1 MSHSVSA
8 RALPRL
14 GTACDECRRRKQ
26 RCDGQQPACLVCQE
40 SGLICQTTQ
49 RGTRGPKKGY
59 IKALKDRVSE
69 LEALLQSH
77 VSTEQQQVE
86 QPRESNSEGLYDM
99 ILPTPSTGLSDEPLN
114 NDIPFW
120 LPETTENSEAFTGH
134 LAELTSAS
142 MLSLTSSNYP
152 QITSMMHAELD
163 QLYFDR
169 VHPSIPILHQRR
181 YLSWSKASHK
191 TTSRI
196 CLQHTTWALA
206 SLLSTQFTHLTES
219 LYQTAKQML
228 ESLSLESKDPHSH
241 DTELVQA
248 WALIA
253 IYESMRTYH
262 QQAWMSAGR
271 AFRLVQAFHF
281 HELDM
286 PIKVDL
292 TPPPE
297 VDTFIESEEKRRVF
311 WMAYFLDHLFSM
323 RNDWPV
329 TLNEHVIC
337 TRLPAPES
345 EFQSGQ
351 FALGRFLSE
360 AMTDSSLTTS
370 SPFNECLI
378 LATICGR
385 SLMHHH
391 QDKVSKAYGDLGS
404 EWEQQRQWL
413 DHILTTRLEALS
425 DRYPSPTEAHDPLL
439 LFANIL
445 GQTTVVYHCK
455 GIIESTANSSTFENS
470 NSEYL
475 EIQSRAVAAIKDI
488 VSLAKAMSELHFSK
502 IHPLMPIPLF
512 ICAEFLYDH
521 SSKQEAFQ
529 LCLQELVSIFYGLT
543 NVNNHEQTYVDLLP
557 RSCISKTKELLKH
570 GIGASTV
577 EA

>member
-26 RCDGQQPACLVCQE
+26 RCDGQQPACRVCQE

-77 VSTEQQQVE
+77 VGTEQQQVE

-99 ILPTPSTGLSDEPLN
+99 ILPTPSTGLSDELLN

-120 LPETTENSEAFTGH
+120 LPETTENAEAFTSH

-152 QITSMMHAELD
+152 QITSMMHAEL
-163 QLYFDR
+163 
-169 VHPSIPILHQRR
+169 R
-181 YLSWSKASHK
+181 YLSWSKTTPK
-191 TTSRI
+191 TPSRL
-196 CLQHTTWALA
+196 CLQHAIWALA
-206 SLLSTQFTHLTES
+206 SLLSTQFTHLTGS

-228 ESLSLESKDPHSH
+228 ESLSLESKDSHSH

-248 WALIA
+248 WVLIA

-262 QQAWMSAGR
+262 QEAWMSAGR

-281 HELDM
+281 HKLDM
-286 PIKVDL
+286 PAKNNL

-297 VDTFIESEEKRRVF
+297 TDTFIETEEKRRVF
-311 WMAYFLDHLFSM
+311 WMAYFLDHLFSV
-323 RNDWPV
+323 RNDWPI

-345 EFQSGQ
+345 KFQSGQ
-351 FALGRFLSE
+351 FALGSFLSE
-360 AMTDSSLTTS
+360 AMTESSMSAS

-385 SLMHHH
+385 SLLHDH

-425 DRYPSPTEAHDPLL
+425 ERYPSPIEAHDPLL

-445 GQTTVVYHCK
+445 SQATVVYHCK
-455 GIIESTANSSTFENS
+455 GITESTANCSTLENS
-470 NSEYL
+470 NSGYL
-475 EIQSRAVAAIKDI
+475 EIQSRAVAAIKNI

-512 ICAEFLYDH
+512 ICAEFLYDN
-521 SSKQEAFQ
+521 SSKHESFHQ
-529 LCLQELVSIFYGLT
+529 CLQELVSIFYGLT
-543 NVNNHEQTYVDLLP
+543 NVNNHEQSYVDLLP

-570 GIGASTV
+570 GIEASTV

>member
-1 MSHSVSA
+1 
-8 RALPRL
+8 
-14 GTACDECRRRKQ
+14 
-26 RCDGQQPACLVCQE
+26 
-40 SGLICQTTQ
+40 
-49 RGTRGPKKGY
+49 
-59 IKALKDRVSE
+59 
-69 LEALLQSH
+69 
-77 VSTEQQQVE
+77 
-86 QPRESNSEGLYDM
+86 
-99 ILPTPSTGLSDEPLN
+99 
-114 NDIPFW
+114 
-120 LPETTENSEAFTGH
+120 
-134 LAELTSAS
+134 
-142 MLSLTSSNYP
+142 
-152 QITSMMHAELD
+152 
-163 QLYFDR
+163 
-169 VHPSIPILHQRR
+169 
-181 YLSWSKASHK
+181 
-191 TTSRI
+191 
-196 CLQHTTWALA
+196 
-206 SLLSTQFTHLTES
+206 
-219 LYQTAKQML
+219 
-228 ESLSLESKDPHSH
+228 
-241 DTELVQA
+241 
-248 WALIA
+248 
-253 IYESMRTYH
+253 
-262 QQAWMSAGR
+262 
-271 AFRLVQAFHF
+271 
-281 HELDM
+281 
-286 PIKVDL
+286 
-292 TPPPE
+292 
-297 VDTFIESEEKRRVF
+297 
-311 WMAYFLDHLFSM
+311 
-323 RNDWPV
+323 
-329 TLNEHVIC
+329 
-337 TRLPAPES
+337 
-345 EFQSGQ
+345 
-351 FALGRFLSE
+351 
-360 AMTDSSLTTS
+360 MTDSSLTTS

-385 SLMHHH
+385 SLMHDH